1 MTMTSNQGKSARWW
15 RDSRYVY
22 FVLSTIWI
30 IILGVQIASTWMAP
44 EKRIWLPEQQFP
56 DTLIQPVTE
65 RIAATVLASVF
76 ILVYVRMMYL
86 IYYGQRTV
94 LHGFADRERWKIR
107 APLLLLAIALAA
119 LPHESDFRRWSWTF
133 VFVVIAWTLTSTP
146 EKAIITVIVSTAMV
160 FAITSVLYDIG
171 VSVGLGFPAIAF
183 GFMVSGY
190 VINRGVIEELMV
202 ERSRVRDQAVT
213 EERFRLAR
221 DLHDTVGHSMTQIT
235 LKAELARRVL
245 QDEPTRAAQELAQIE
260 ELSREL
266 SAQVRRSIAG
276 PVVLSLP
283 QEIERARELLQS
295 MEVTAIVAGEAGHI
309 PEASSDILAWCL
321 REGVLNVVKH
331 SGATQCEITFGQI
344 AEEDVLTIA
353 DNGHQSGNES
363 GAGQGLTGM
372 KQRVEEHG
380 GKLDFQESAVGHVL
394 TIRIPA

>member
-1 MTMTSNQGKSARWW
+1 MTMTSNQGKSERWW

-30 IILGVQIASTWMAP
+30 IILGVQIAATWMAP
-44 EKRIWLPEQQFP
+44 EKRIWLPGQQFP
-56 DTLIQPVTE
+56 DTLIQPVPE

-94 LHGFADRERWKIR
+94 LHGFTNRERWRIR
-107 APLLLLAIALAA
+107 APLLLLAIVLAA

-160 FAITSVLYDIG
+160 FAITSVLYDVG
-171 VSVGLGFPAIAF
+171 ESVGLGFPAIAF

-260 ELSREL
+260 GLSREL

-276 PVVLSLP
+276 RVVLSLH
-283 QEIERARELLQS
+283 QEIDRARELLQS
-295 MEVTAIVAGEAGHI
+295 MEVTAIVSGEVGHI